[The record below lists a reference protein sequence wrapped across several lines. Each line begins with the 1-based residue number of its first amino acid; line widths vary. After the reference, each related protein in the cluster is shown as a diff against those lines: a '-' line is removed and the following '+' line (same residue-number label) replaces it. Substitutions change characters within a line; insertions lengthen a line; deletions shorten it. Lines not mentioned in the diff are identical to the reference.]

1 MAKNYLGFVY
11 LHLAALCVI
20 AASSAEL
27 NLLEDL
33 PWFITIILTFVSLFG
48 IFFTGP
54 GTALQYLF
62 FVAFA
67 AFIGQLEHATV
78 EADKEKGV
86 LTYILITVACIF
98 AAMTALGFIDNQNLL
113 GMGPYLFA
121 GLIGLIVAQF
131 AVIAYQYV
139 GGQNT
144 TVSTTWKWLSGF
156 GTALFTVFIAYDTQR
171 LKRDAAYSK
180 TPNYPR
186 DSLSL
191 FLDIVNLFNSV
202 SNLQS

>member
-67 AFIGQLEHATV
+67 AFIGQSEHAFV
-78 EADKEKGV
+78 EKNKEKGV
-86 LTYILITVACIF
+86 LTYILITIACIH
-98 AAMTALGFIDNQNLL
+98 
-113 GMGPYLFA
+113 
-121 GLIGLIVAQF
+121 
-131 AVIAYQYV
+131 
-139 GGQNT
+139 
-144 TVSTTWKWLSGF
+144 
-156 GTALFTVFIAYDTQR
+156 
-171 LKRDAAYSK
+171 
-180 TPNYPR
+180 
-186 DSLSL
+186 
-191 FLDIVNLFNSV
+191 
-202 SNLQS
+202 

>member
-1 MAKNYLGFVY
+1 MAKNYLGWVY
-11 LHLAALCVI
+11 LHLAALCII

-27 NLLEDL
+27 NLLQDI
-33 PWFITIILTFVSLFG
+33 PWFILPILSIVSLFG
-48 IFFTGP
+48 IFSTGP
-54 GTALQYLF
+54 GSAVQYLF
-62 FVAFA
+62 FIAFA
-67 AFIGQLEHATV
+67 FFTGQIEHAVV

-98 AAMTALGFIDNQNLL
+98 AAMTALGFIDQQNLL
-113 GMGPYLFA
+113 GVSSYLFA
-121 GLIGLIVAQF
+121 GLVGLILAQI
-131 AVIAYQYV
+131 AVLIYQYV

-144 TVSTTWKWLSGF
+144 TVTTTWKWLSGF
-156 GTALFTVFIAYDTQR
+156 GTALFTIFIAYDTQR

-180 TPNYPR
+180 EPNYPR

-202 SNLQS
+202 SNLQQ